1 MPTPSISVYQL
12 TKDPDVVHCVGTGA
26 FIPRGHYLWPTEWLL
41 TNTPLPISPPYELH
55 SPEHYRAIRAAAWN
69 WMTKFVQERRYDSI
83 ESCCSY
89 FDSGVER
96 YRQEARAMV
105 AWRDAVNQALE
116 ALVVNPPSNIETWEQ
131 VRPLLPQ
138 PNAFPWPSSV
148 ELPLGVGDGPAV
160 QL

>member
-1 MPTPSISVYQL
+1 MYRL
-12 TKDPDVVHCVGTGA
+12 TANPDVLYCIETGA
-26 FIPRGHYLWPTEWLL
+26 FIPRGHYLWPTEWLE
-41 TNTPLPISPPYELH
+41 TSTPLPIPPPYELH
-55 SPEHYRAIRAAAWN
+55 SPEHYRAIRAAAWK
-69 WMTKFVQERRYDSI
+69 WMTEFVQERRYDTV

-96 YRQEARAMV
+96 YRLEARAMV

-116 ALVVNPPSNIETWEQ
+116 ALVVNPPANIETWEQ
-131 VRPLLPQ
+131 VQALLPQ
-138 PNAFPWPSSV
+138 PSRFNWPSSV